1 MITPEQ
7 FKVLLPIACAWA
19 EEQES
24 IIRRYGVPLSPAQT
38 ADAIKIGVAHP
49 EKVRLMKTTRI
60 PAPDRSDVCT
70 ATDANRLIYPF
81 ARGLTFRYGIFIRAD
96 CWGDRQL
103 VFHELVHTA
112 QYERLGGLHGH
123 PEKGLIT
130 RMEIFG
136 QKGNTFSVRG
146 VQQDWGG
153 QGKLNGMEGYYDWK
167 FGNGKTG
174 RTTFTVNTDGTI
186 KGHVLGSGIDWVY
199 IAKKS
204 K

>member
-1 MITPEQ
+1 MTQRSGKMKKAFVWAIVFVILALSLGCAQKPTPLIEG
-7 FKVLLPIACAWA
+7 
-19 EEQES
+19 
-24 IIRRYGVPLSPAQT
+24 RYNLYK
-38 ADAIKIGVAHP
+38 D
-49 EKVRLMKTTRI
+49 
-60 PAPDRSDVCT
+60 
-70 ATDANRLIYPF
+70 
-81 ARGLTFRYGIFIRAD
+81 
-96 CWGDRQL
+96 
-103 VFHELVHTA
+103 
-112 QYERLGGLHGH
+112 GH